1 MTVVYRE
8 KSKRSRSGLRLVLL
22 LLAFVALILG
32 YATYVSM
39 EAGKLAIDL
48 YFVGVFLGIV
58 VWTQAFGR
66 YEYVL
71 TEDSLIII
79 EQGLF
84 GKKSMTIP
92 YAMIDGVYAFKQQ
105 LMGGLKFRYKFR
117 KLSSMD
123 PRPVWALAYAVEAG
137 NKIKHGRILLKADE
151 SFFEKLNEFVPNRVC
166 VPQEEV
172 VFYAYVRE
180 DAHKHGENVE
190 TYYAQIMA
198 QSNEQNDDVTK
209 GMSIETEISDT
220 AGEQVKTTSAR

>member
-39 EAGKLAIDL
+39 EAGKIAIDL

-71 TEDSLIII
+71 TQDSLIII
-79 EQGLF
+79 EQGLV
-84 GKKSMTIP
+84 GKKSMTIR

-105 LMGGLKFRYKFR
+105 LMGGLKF
-117 KLSSMD
+117 
-123 PRPVWALAYAVEAG
+123 
-137 NKIKHGRILLKADE
+137 
-151 SFFEKLNEFVPNRVC
+151 
-166 VPQEEV
+166 
-172 VFYAYVRE
+172 
-180 DAHKHGENVE
+180 
-190 TYYAQIMA
+190 
-198 QSNEQNDDVTK
+198 
-209 GMSIETEISDT
+209 
-220 AGEQVKTTSAR
+220 